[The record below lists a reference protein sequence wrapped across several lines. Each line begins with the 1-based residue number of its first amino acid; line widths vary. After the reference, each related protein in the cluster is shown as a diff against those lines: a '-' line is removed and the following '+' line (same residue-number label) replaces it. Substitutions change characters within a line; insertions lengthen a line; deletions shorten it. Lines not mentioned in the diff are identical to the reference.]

1 MKKIAFVITSTGWG
15 GLELNTLK
23 LARQFEKMGYSI
35 LFITR
40 EETKLNEEATKNF
53 ANTTSLK
60 SPKKYFDF
68 KNAFKL
74 ARILKKETI
83 DTAII
88 ISNRDIDLLSI
99 TKRFFLKD
107 LKIIYQ
113 QQMQV
118 GIDKKDFLH
127 TLRYKALQYWVCPL
141 PYLKKEVLEKT
152 KFPQERI
159 KIIPLGIDIENFIT
173 KKYSQDEA
181 LKKLDINTTAPL
193 IGILGR
199 IDRKK
204 GQDFLVKSI
213 RELRHRNID
222 IELLIVGS
230 PTINDTD
237 GQQYF
242 SEIKKMIVDE
252 KLEKIVHVREH
263 NSDVHLF
270 YNAIDIFALASYSET
285 FGMVTV
291 EAMAA
296 GVPVIASNKGGS
308 PEILGKGKFGLLYEL
323 ENINS
328 FCEKVEWIL
337 NNPAKAQD
345 LAALAQHEAINN
357 YSEITI
363 AKKISELIT

>member
-15 GLELNTLK
+15 GLELNTIK
-23 LARQFEKMGYSI
+23 LARQFEKMGYPI

-40 EETKLNEEATKNF
+40 EETKLNEEATSRF
-53 ANTTSLK
+53 VNTTLLK

-74 ARILKKETI
+74 SRIFKKENIETV
-83 DTAII
+83 II

-99 TKRFFLKD
+99 TKRFFCED

-113 QQMQV
+113 QQMQI

-127 TLRYKALQYWVCPL
+127 TLRYKALQYWICPL
-141 PYLKKEVLEKT
+141 PYLKKEVIEKT
-152 KFPQERI
+152 NYPQERI
-159 KIIPLGIDIENFIT
+159 KIIPLGIDVENFIT
-173 KKYSQDEA
+173 KKYSKAEA
-181 LKKLDINTTAPL
+181 LKKLEITTTVPI

-204 GQDFLVKSI
+204 GQDFLVKAIS
-213 RELRHRNID
+213 ELRNRNID

-242 SEIKKMIVDE
+242 SEIKKLITDD
-252 KLEKIVHVREH
+252 KLENIIHIREH
-263 NSDVHLF
+263 DNDVHLF

-296 GVPVIASNKGGS
+296 GIPVIATNKGGS
-308 PEILGKGKFGLLYEL
+308 PEILGNGKFGLLYEF
-323 ENINS
+323 ENIHS

-337 NNPAKAQD
+337 INPDKTKEMT
-345 LAALAQHEAINN
+345 ALSQQEAINN
-357 YSEITI
+357 YSEVTI
-363 AKKISELIT
+363 AKKIGELIK